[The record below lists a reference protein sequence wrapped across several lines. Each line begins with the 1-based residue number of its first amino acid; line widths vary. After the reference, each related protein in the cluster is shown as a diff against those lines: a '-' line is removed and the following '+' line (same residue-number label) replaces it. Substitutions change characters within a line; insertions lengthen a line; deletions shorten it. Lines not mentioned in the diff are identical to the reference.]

1 MSKRNKRN
9 KLRRSLTA
17 LSIVLGIIL
26 AVMLAATVYAEFLLG
41 KMNYLDPFATEPSLS
56 QSQIDELL
64 SKLESEDE
72 EDPDFDGPDI
82 NEEDV
87 DLGGSRPLIEDSD
100 NVINILLVGADR
112 RSSERARS
120 DSMILCTFNKTQGT
134 ISMTSFMRD
143 MYVQIP
149 GYRDNRINAAYP
161 IGGMALLNETLR
173 HNFGIHLDGIVEIDF
188 ARFEDLIDMLG
199 GIELELT
206 GAEAEYIN
214 KKSDSWLHPGL
225 QRLNGEQ
232 ALWYSRC
239 RKVGG
244 DGDFGRTN
252 RQRILLGKLL
262 DEYKNKSMLEL
273 LGLMDDILPMVTTN
287 MTKSEILT
295 CAKDLFP
302 MLAAA
307 EITTNRIPVD
317 GAYSHARIRGMAVL
331 LPDIDKNIDVLKTIL
346 SEYPKGVG

>member
-1 MSKRNKRN
+1 M
-9 KLRRSLTA
+9 
-17 LSIVLGIIL
+17 
-26 AVMLAATVYAEFLLG
+26 
-41 KMNYLDPFATEPSLS
+41 
-56 QSQIDELL
+56 
-64 SKLESEDE
+64 
-72 EDPDFDGPDI
+72 
-82 NEEDV
+82 
-87 DLGGSRPLIEDSD
+87 
-100 NVINILLVGADR
+100 INILLVGADR

-287 MTKSEILT
+287 MTNKQLLSH
-295 CAKDLFP
+295 AYSLFP
-302 MLAAA
+302 MLSDSD
-307 EITTNRIPVD
+307 IYTQRIPKFGDYEPV
-317 GAYSHARIRGMAVL
+317 RINGMAVL
-331 LPDIDKNIDVLKTIL
+331 LPNLEAIREQLLETLAHNIYATEPI
-346 SEYPKGVG
+346 S